1 VIIIPP
7 PRRPGDP
14 PPPPFRV
21 EVRYALLVGLA
32 ILAGIGAAMWLGG
45 TPLH

>member
-1 VIIIPP
+1 MIIVPP

-21 EVRYALLVGLA
+21 EVRYALAFGLVVLA
-32 ILAGIGAAMWLGG
+32 LLGALMWLGG
-45 TPLH
+45 TPLY